1 MGKAT
6 RIGLAPW
13 LSSQNK
19 MDVHGK
25 RVTTEILTSNI
36 IPIFPLPV
44 IDDLPSELGN
54 SGMFSATDLIS
65 GFFQCTINQDSIPL
79 TAYPRWTVGM
89 DIMSQEF
96 ASSPGWFQS
105 IVLRVRESLERVKLF
120 TDDIVCSST
129 TGNSMFA
136 TCNGPS
142 NG

>member
-1 MGKAT
+1 
-6 RIGLAPW
+6 
-13 LSSQNK
+13 

-44 IDDLPSELGN
+44 VDDLPSELGN
-54 SGMFSATDLIS
+54 FGMFSATDLIG
-65 GFFQCTINQDSIPL
+65 GFFQCAINKDSIPL

-96 ASSPGWFQS
+96 ASSPGWLQS
-105 IVLRVRESLERVKLF
+105 IVSRVREGLERVKLF
-120 TDDIVCSST
+120 IDDTVCSSK
-129 TGNSMFA
+129 TGNIMCA
-136 TCNGPS
+136 TCNGPP

>member
-1 MGKAT
+1 
-6 RIGLAPW
+6 
-13 LSSQNK
+13 

-36 IPIFPLPV
+36 IPIFSLPV
-44 IDDLPSELGN
+44 VDDLPSELGN

-65 GFFQCTINQDSIPL
+65 GFFQYAINKDSIPL

-96 ASSPGWFQS
+96 ASSPGWLQS
-105 IVLRVRESLERVKLF
+105 IVLRVREGLERVKLF
-120 TDDIVCSST
+120 IDDIVCSSN
-129 TGNSMFA
+129 TGNSMCA
-136 TCNGPS
+136 TCNGPP

>member
-44 IDDLPSELGN
+44 VDDLPSEPGN

-65 GFFQCTINQDSIPL
+65 GFFQCAINKDSIPP
-79 TAYPRWTVGM
+79 TAYPGWTVGM

-96 ASSPGWFQS
+96 SSSPGWFQS
-105 IVLRVRESLERVKLF
+105 IMLRVREGLEQVKLF
-120 TDDIVCSST
+120 IDDIVCSSK
-129 TGNSMFA
+129 TGNSMCA
-136 TCNGPS
+136 TCDGPS
-142 NG
+142 SG

>member
-1 MGKAT
+1 
-6 RIGLAPW
+6 
-13 LSSQNK
+13 

-44 IDDLPSELGN
+44 VDDLPSELGN

-65 GFFQCTINQDSIPL
+65 GFFQYAINKDSIPL

-96 ASSPGWFQS
+96 APSPGWLQS
-105 IVLRVRESLERVKLF
+105 IVLRVREGLE
-120 TDDIVCSST
+120 
-129 TGNSMFA
+129 
-136 TCNGPS
+136 
-142 NG
+142 